1 MVPLSKQQ
9 IVDQFGCSRY
19 LVDKSR
25 QLKAQNSVW
34 GDSEHSSPAHRM
46 KLDMSKVDF
55 LFENKYLVETYYGTT
70 TLKLEDGTMFEIPQ
84 VVSTTIQSYV
94 ITVYQNHCA
103 TINYQP
109 LSASCLH
116 NVMDSCKSVQ
126 RKALHGVDNYTADG
140 LEGFDTLHKV
150 LDTLDCNKVE
160 KEKLQKLLKS
170 GVLYLKGDFKVH
182 VKEESTCSTHCIKFA
197 LSNTKIKAKY
207 FREACGHEHKD
218 VCTDCYNLF
227 LCLEELKQ
235 MIDSSNLSN
244 KSKNELYYDYAVASA
259 SILEWMRHILR
270 GVQTQKTKEMIMK
283 DLSESKAM
291 VIGDWMMKI
300 IPQKYREKME
310 EWFGKNVISGHVNCF
325 FLRNSEEKL
334 VKATYFT
341 FIDKCSQDMAALSCV
356 FKNDF
361 EQFHTDLPDV
371 EFIHCRNDNAG

>member
-46 KLDMSKVDF
+46 TLDMSKVEHFLDF
-55 LFENKYLVETYYGTT
+55 LFENKYLEDSYYGTT
-70 TLKLEDGTMFEIPQ
+70 TLKLEDGMMFEISQ

-109 LSASCLH
+109 LSGSCLH
-116 NVMDSCKSVQ
+116 SVMDSCKSVQ

-140 LEGFDTLHKV
+140 LEGFDTLEKV
-150 LDTLDCNKVE
+150 LDTLDCSKVE

-182 VKEESTCSTHCIKFA
+182 VKEESTCSTYCIKFA
-197 LSNTKIKAKY
+197 LRNTEIQTQY

-244 KSKNELYYDYAVASA
+244 ESKNELYYGYAVASA

-270 GVQTQKTKEMIMK
+270 GLQTQKTKEMIMK

-310 EWFGKNVISGHVNCF
+310 EWFG
-325 FLRNSEEKL
+325 
-334 VKATYFT
+334 
-341 FIDKCSQDMAALSCV
+341 
-356 FKNDF
+356 
-361 EQFHTDLPDV
+361 
-371 EFIHCRNDNAG
+371 